1 MTTLLHL
8 VSPRLPEDTLT
19 EMLIPTIVAV
29 GCSKAFVE
37 TARRAAS
44 RTGVL
49 VEPEPL
55 EGLATTVAQRKPL
68 ALLIHRDI
76 YEFDPLEFDLLMR
89 DVRGVVLVIEHEDM
103 AFQALERRVNEAIQ
117 GAEYKRN

>member
-1 MTTLLHL
+1 M
-8 VSPRLPEDTLT
+8 SPRPPEDTIT
-19 EMLIPTIVAV
+19 EILIPTVVAV

-44 RTGVL
+44 RTGLL

-55 EGLATTVAQRKPL
+55 DGLATIVAQRKPL

-89 DVRGVVLVIEHEDM
+89 DVRGVVLVIEHEDI
-103 AFQALERRVNEAIQ
+103 AFQALERKLHEAAK
-117 GAEYKRN
+117 GAEYKRV